1 MPLVLARVDDRL
13 IHGQVVV
20 GWARAL
26 EADCLIVAN
35 DAVAADPMQR
45 QLLPM
50 AVPPQIKVGI
60 YRVRDAAEAL
70 QQGKYEGRRIILLLA
85 SLGDALLFS
94 QAGAWLQSLNVGGI
108 RQAPGRQ
115 PLRTAVALSQTDVDA
130 ARALMAGGAVLSIQM
145 VPGDAPE
152 ALGPLLDQAFP
163 KKA

>member
-1 MPLVLARVDDRL
+1 MPLVLARIDDRL

-60 YRVRDAAEAL
+60 YRVTEAVEAL
-70 QQGKYEGRRIILLLA
+70 RGPRYEGRRIILLFA
-85 SLGDALLFS
+85 SLADALLYV
-94 QAGAWLQSLNVGGI
+94 QGGGVIERLNLGGI

-115 PLRTAVALSQTDVDA
+115 QLRTAVALSPADAAA
-130 ARALMAGGAVLSIQM
+130 ARALMAGGSRLDIQM
-145 VPGDAPE
+145 VPGDSPE
-152 ALGPLLDQAFP
+152 ALGPLLDSYFP
-163 KKA
+163 KGA